1 MTDGELEDLIKF
13 GDETKAFL
21 RGPIGRYLLD
31 RAREEV
37 DAAVSELKAVDPDDV
52 RTIRRLQGIIAR
64 NEGVES
70 WLAEIITA
78 ANEARD
84 ELAGVE

>member
-31 RAREEV
+31 RSRDEV
-37 DAAVSELKAVDPDDV
+37 NAAVAELKVVDPDDV

-64 NEGVES
+64 NEGVEN
-70 WLAEIITA
+70 WLSEIIAA

>member
-13 GDETKAFL
+13 GDEAKAFL

-31 RAREEV
+31 RSKEEV
-37 DAAVSELKAVDPDDV
+37 NAAVHELKTVDPDDV
-52 RTIRRLQGIIAR
+52 RTIRRLQGVIAR
-64 NEGVES
+64 NEGVEG